1 MKKKLAAGMS
11 TVLALVI
18 ASLITYYVLLYPNRL
33 HTSIADI
40 IDYLDDFNITSHLL
54 ALGLLSIYIGLI
66 MFSAT
71 LIGILSS
78 QGLRRAFTSPQE
90 IKPSPKS

>member
-1 MKKKLAAGMS
+1 MKKKLAAGIS
-11 TVLALVI
+11 IILALVI
-18 ASLITYYVLLYPNRL
+18 AGLITYYVLLYPNHL

-54 ALGLLSIYIGLI
+54 ALGLLSIYIGFI
-66 MFSAT
+66 MFSSI

-78 QGLRRAFTSPQE
+78 QVLRRAFTSPRE
-90 IKPSPKS
+90 IKPSPKI